1 MDEILK
7 NNPTEVAKGPKDDF
21 LKEKI
26 LEIKE
31 ILMKD
36 NPERK
41 IQIEEITILLT
52 KILAY
57 NPEQRI

>member
-41 IQIEEITILLT
+41 I
-52 KILAY
+52 
-57 NPEQRI
+57 